1 MLKFDLNKEASNGST
16 YILQSNILNS
26 VRPEPRRWVNGIGML
41 TKWVIVWKPLMLRP
55 LRDRSRVVP
64 RSDSACVFTK
74 RERSENAGF
83 TKSRR
88 VIGEHVSH
96 PLVGWRTSDQD
107 GWGLR
112 SNLICRGIFEDFHA
126 GSKGNLY
133 SKIATPR
140 STYPS
145 ALQLSLLAYVSR
157 CLLNKTY

>member
-1 MLKFDLNKEASNGST
+1 MRLPT
-16 YILQSNILNS
+16 
-26 VRPEPRRWVNGIGML
+26 
-41 TKWVIVWKPLMLRP
+41 

-140 STYPS
+140 RPAPVFRIRPNDKVS
-145 ALQLSLLAYVSR
+145 ALSSSSQPTRIVSR
-157 CLLNKTY
+157 HKPVSRETTDIPPRPIARASAPATKERARNNLSNL

>member
-1 MLKFDLNKEASNGST
+1 MPTKISHK
-16 YILQSNILNS
+16 
-26 VRPEPRRWVNGIGML
+26 PRDS
-41 TKWVIVWKPLMLRP
+41 PS

-64 RSDSACVFTK
+64 RSDSACVFTE
-74 RERSENAGF
+74 RERSENSGF

-133 SKIATPR
+133 SKIATRCVVHGRLVGGNMRHAAGPDNHYVFFHVTNPLMINSQCNR
-140 STYPS
+140 YSQNC
-145 ALQLSLLAYVSR
+145 ALTLLCHSVFVPQWQASQCR
-157 CLLNKTY
+157 

>member
-1 MLKFDLNKEASNGST
+1 ME
-16 YILQSNILNS
+16 
-26 VRPEPRRWVNGIGML
+26 
-41 TKWVIVWKPLMLRP
+41 
-55 LRDRSRVVP
+55 
-64 RSDSACVFTK
+64 
-74 RERSENAGF
+74 RERSGNAGF

-133 SKIATPR
+133 SKIETPR
-140 STYPS
+140 G
-145 ALQLSLLAYVSR
+145 SLV
-157 CLLNKTY
+157 

>member
-1 MLKFDLNKEASNGST
+1 MEQCKKCAARS
-16 YILQSNILNS
+16 
-26 VRPEPRRWVNGIGML
+26 
-41 TKWVIVWKPLMLRP
+41 

-64 RSDSACVFTK
+64 RSDSACVFTE
-74 RERSENAGF
+74 RFLRSENAGF

-140 STYPS
+140 FVLGMG
-145 ALQLSLLAYVSR
+145 AVH
-157 CLLNKTY
+157 

>member
-1 MLKFDLNKEASNGST
+1 MYKNLLNGVSIWYCRRAVVAMV
-16 YILQSNILNS
+16 LP
-26 VRPEPRRWVNGIGML
+26 RP
-41 TKWVIVWKPLMLRP
+41 P

-64 RSDSACVFTK
+64 RSDSACVFTE
-74 RERSENAGF
+74 RERSENSGF

-126 GSKGNLY
+126 GSKGNLS

-140 STYPS
+140 PMQM
-145 ALQLSLLAYVSR
+145 LQGADIPNRRHLVPKHSLGAEHLVPR
-157 CLLNKTY
+157 LKTPRL

>member
-1 MLKFDLNKEASNGST
+1 M
-16 YILQSNILNS
+16 
-26 VRPEPRRWVNGIGML
+26 
-41 TKWVIVWKPLMLRP
+41 
-55 LRDRSRVVP
+55 RSG
-64 RSDSACVFTK
+64 
-74 RERSENAGF
+74 NAGF

-140 STYPS
+140 MLFNGLPELGSIRGAIIAGNTKVICVFEF
-145 ALQLSLLAYVSR
+145 LL
-157 CLLNKTY
+157 

>member
-1 MLKFDLNKEASNGST
+1 MNGLGNLAVRDCRGACGNMLHGLITVCHEVGNGGYRGSYRPKTGVRHISIST
-16 YILQSNILNS
+16 VSTE
-26 VRPEPRRWVNGIGML
+26 RF
-41 TKWVIVWKPLMLRP
+41 LR
-55 LRDRSRVVP
+55 SG
-64 RSDSACVFTK
+64 
-74 RERSENAGF
+74 NAGF

-140 STYPS
+140 Y
-145 ALQLSLLAYVSR
+145 LKMCNIR
-157 CLLNKTY
+157 K

>member
-1 MLKFDLNKEASNGST
+1 MLLNT
-16 YILQSNILNS
+16 
-26 VRPEPRRWVNGIGML
+26 
-41 TKWVIVWKPLMLRP
+41 TKSFCCPVVVAIHYRLLS

-140 STYPS
+140 HNSGRS
-145 ALQLSLLAYVSR
+145 ATAGCTR
-157 CLLNKTY
+157 ENGARRITAR

>member
-1 MLKFDLNKEASNGST
+1 MWTKREFPAERVDKLMENCLSS
-16 YILQSNILNS
+16 L
-26 VRPEPRRWVNGIGML
+26 PRAY
-41 TKWVIVWKPLMLRP
+41 PHS

-64 RSDSACVFTK
+64 RSDSACVFTE
-74 RERSENAGF
+74 RFLRSENAGF

-140 STYPS
+140 FT
-145 ALQLSLLAYVSR
+145 AQMDL
-157 CLLNKTY
+157 

>member
-1 MLKFDLNKEASNGST
+1 VKKCTFSLAPFSFSLLLRRWQLRHKMPKL
-16 YILQSNILNS
+16 ILQCSPIIPMDEKENES
-26 VRPEPRRWVNGIGML
+26 WFSKRKAGWQ
-41 TKWVIVWKPLMLRP
+41 PLLVFLLA

-64 RSDSACVFTK
+64 RSDSACVST
-74 RERSENAGF
+74 ERFLRSGNAGF

-96 PLVGWRTSDQD
+96 PLVGWRSSDQD

-133 SKIATPR
+133 SKIETPR
-140 STYPS
+140 
-145 ALQLSLLAYVSR
+145 
-157 CLLNKTY
+157 

>member
-1 MLKFDLNKEASNGST
+1 MTGHFYSSSCFLE
-16 YILQSNILNS
+16 ILFHS
-26 VRPEPRRWVNGIGML
+26 
-41 TKWVIVWKPLMLRP
+41 

-140 STYPS
+140 IFKFKVYS
-145 ALQLSLLAYVSR
+145 
-157 CLLNKTY
+157 CLTIKPY

>member
-1 MLKFDLNKEASNGST
+1 ML
-16 YILQSNILNS
+16 
-26 VRPEPRRWVNGIGML
+26 
-41 TKWVIVWKPLMLRP
+41 P

-64 RSDSACVFTK
+64 RSDSACVFTE
-74 RERSENAGF
+74 RFLRSENAGF

-126 GSKGNLY
+126 GSKGNLC
-133 SKIATPR
+133 SKIASPR
-140 STYPS
+140 FCLKSSEDFTKAAQ
-145 ALQLSLLAYVSR
+145 ALFDCQGMCVHLLSKQLIMPNITSS
-157 CLLNKTY
+157 

>member
-1 MLKFDLNKEASNGST
+1 MGAHRNQVSLVPNLA
-16 YILQSNILNS
+16 LAH
-26 VRPEPRRWVNGIGML
+26 
-41 TKWVIVWKPLMLRP
+41 P

-64 RSDSACVFTK
+64 RSDRACVFTK
-74 RERSENAGF
+74 RFMRSENAGF

-140 STYPS
+140 NGTFLPRKRR
-145 ALQLSLLAYVSR
+145 V
-157 CLLNKTY
+157 K